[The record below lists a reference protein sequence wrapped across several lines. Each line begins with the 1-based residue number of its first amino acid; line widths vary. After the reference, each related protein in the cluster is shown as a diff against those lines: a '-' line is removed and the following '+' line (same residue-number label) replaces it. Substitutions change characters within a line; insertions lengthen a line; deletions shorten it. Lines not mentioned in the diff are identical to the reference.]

1 MWADRNEN
9 LKEAE
14 EFVRRALKVDNDNP
28 AYLDS
33 LAWIHYRRGDFKD
46 ALKIQLNALKQSDEP
61 DPEILMHL
69 GEIYSALDDR
79 KRAQKYLKQADAI
92 KDVPEDIKA
101 KIKAKLK
108 GLK

>member
-14 EFVRRALKVDNDNP
+14 EFVRRALKVDEDNP

-33 LAWIHYRRGDFKD
+33 LAWIQYRRGEFKE
-46 ALKIQLNALKQSDEP
+46 ALKIQLKALEHSEEP

-69 GEIYSALDDR
+69 GEIYIALDDS

-92 KDVPEDIKA
+92 EDTPDDIKA